1 MQIFNSFARM
11 IRGMPPTAIPRALD
25 LECKMLNN
33 DATNERF
40 DAKEDVL
47 SILCF
52 GRFVQLARIGGVL
65 RFENP
70 LPLDHI
76 EFYKE
81 VTVRLVKAKEL
92 PEQAMTQFDYAFW
105 RVI

>member
-11 IRGMPPTAIPRALD
+11 IRGMPPKAIPRALD
-25 LECKMLNN
+25 LQCKMLNN

-40 DAKEDVL
+40 DVKEDVL

-52 GRFVQLARIGGVL
+52 GRFMRLARTGGVHC
-65 RFENP
+65 FENP
-70 LPLDHI
+70 LPLDHV

-81 VTVRLVKAKEL
+81 IIVRLVKAKEL
-92 PEQAMTQFDYAFW
+92 PEQAMNQFDYAFW